1 MNIKSLCRNF
11 IVLLALSVFS
21 VIHLSVGVSAESII
35 EYPQDME
42 ALAGIV
48 GESIEADD
56 ELTFDESVSES
67 DDSIDDFTGDSMS
80 GNPADDSS
88 DPIDDSKD
96 PVDPDSD
103 PIADDS
109 EAEKLPDDSST
120 DSIVGNQPSD
130 MTTAEEAI
138 ENARSMEGLYFLL
151 PFGSEQKMMSVKG
164 NAAADMTNIQLG
176 SAVSSNVRIF
186 EILKTDDGYYNIR
199 NINTGKFLTEYE
211 NNVVQKEL
219 GSGDEQKWILSYDQD
234 GSYKI
239 LTKDKE
245 RYITAGVEPEDINI
259 YTSEAGYGVQKWN
272 LTSTKLCVTGGT
284 VSYTYASEVV
294 ARSDHSVNVPDVKV
308 ELYNKIL
315 KEGIDYTK
323 NVELGSGTGTIV
335 VTGIGEYTGQ
345 RQLTFKI
352 ADHLINE
359 GLYLIKKSG
368 TKSSVFAISGN
379 SKTDSAQ
386 IVMGTYALSNV
397 RNFRFRKA
405 EAGYYYI
412 QNLYSGKYLTA
423 NSTAEN
429 ASLVQKTLNRS
440 NAQKW
445 RLEKKDGLFYIE
457 LKGSNLVLTAV
468 NDMKGTQIRLNKK
481 GKGIQQWELYAS
493 KIYIVGAMAQYA
505 YDKEVS
511 YNTSK
516 AEFNKPS
523 VKVFINGS
531 EIKRDRDYQISYS
544 LDIAKG
550 KGTVILNGI
559 GNYAGKAELGYT
571 LKVKTSVVPSSTN
584 SARYLSG
591 KKFIIHPASDSNSC
605 IRGKGSYIR
614 NGTALYSDSNTYSVM
629 SVFKFVAFA
638 DDFKILGSN
647 VNYSVFAGSGGKEAA
662 SMYKQNDKNYQ
673 RWNLIRYNDGKW
685 SVVNKTSG
693 YAWTLKDGQVMLLPY
708 CSHVSQ
714 KFVLED
720 VTNRDAVGTLPE
732 VRSSVDTFIAD
743 GQYVWNFTLE
753 DTNSVLYL
761 TKERYHHSIKPS
773 SGIMCDMKN
782 RKLGILRAYVLFDR
796 TLPICDKPVDFGDII
811 PKAGERYSL
820 ILKQEDTATISAI
833 LKEVSTGKTVSTT
846 RSYGA
851 GFAWGKI
858 NTYVDGS
865 VSGTS
870 IRAYSLKPSA
880 CDLVIVGDSYTE
892 GGSLTVNY
900 KQRYATLV
908 REALSGETAIV
919 ARGGATSTDGLN
931 WLNQYIL
938 DIYQPKYMILAFG
951 MNDTNYSKW
960 LANMQKMIEILKKNG
975 ITPILATIPPS
986 ASHSSAFNAE
996 HHKMSEWVRKS
1007 GYHYLDFE
1015 YYMTK
1020 NHDRVTPNPS
1030 AYLKDQVHPTIEIHK
1045 TIKNKFIR
1053 EMAGILS

>member
-1 MNIKSLCRNF
+1 MNIKNQFRYF
-11 IVLLALSVFS
+11 LLLTTLFTAIHFS
-21 VIHLSVGVSAESII
+21 TNAYAESVN

-48 GESIEADD
+48 GDSMEEENDLSDDESISDSDISDGDLPAEQPEDASIDLVD
-56 ELTFDESVSES
+56 LEEDQIAEESVLEIS
-67 DDSIDDFTGDSMS
+67 
-80 GNPADDSS
+80 
-88 DPIDDSKD
+88 
-96 PVDPDSD
+96 
-103 PIADDS
+103 
-109 EAEKLPDDSST
+109 PDDSST

-130 MTTAEEAI
+130 ITTAEEAI
-138 ENARSMEGLYFLL
+138 INAGSMEGLYYFL
-151 PFGSEQKMMSVKG
+151 PYGQDQKMMCVKG
-164 NAAADMTNIQLG
+164 NSSNDLTNIQLG

-186 EILKTDDGYYNIR
+186 EIMVTDDGYYNIR
-199 NINTGKFLTEYE
+199 NINTGKYLTEYN
-211 NNVVQKEL
+211 NNVVQREFDA
-219 GSGDEQKWILSYDQD
+219 GDEQKWIITLDKD
-234 GSYKI
+234 GAYNI
-239 LTKDKE
+239 LTKDKK
-245 RYITAGVEPEDINI
+245 RYITADSELEGNNI
-259 YTSEAGYGVQKWN
+259 YTGEAGYGPQKWN
-272 LTSTKLCVTGGT
+272 ITGAKKLLIGGT
-284 VSYTYASEVV
+284 VSYTYAAEV
-294 ARSDHSVNVPDVKV
+294 AAGSDHSVNVPEVKI
-308 ELYNKIL
+308 ELYNKVL
-315 KEGIDYTK
+315 KKDVDYTM
-323 NVELGSGTGTIV
+323 NVEIGQGCGTIL

-345 RQLTFKI
+345 KQLTFKI
-352 ADHLINE
+352 SDYLINE
-359 GLYLIKKSG
+359 GLYFIKKSG
-368 TKSSVFAISGN
+368 TKSSVFAVSGN
-379 SKTDSAQ
+379 SKSENAK
-386 IVMGTYALSNV
+386 IVMGSYALSNV
-397 RNFRFRKA
+397 RNFRFQKA
-405 EAGYYYI
+405 GAGYYYI
-412 QNLYSGKYLTA
+412 QNLNSGKYLTA
-423 NSTAEN
+423 DSIAEN
-429 ASLVQKTLNRS
+429 AALVQKTLNKS

-457 LKGSNLVLTAV
+457 LKSSDLYLTAI
-468 NDMKGTQIRLNKK
+468 NDTKGTQIRLNKK
-481 GKGIQQWELYAS
+481 GKGIQQWDLYAS
-493 KIYIVGAMAQYA
+493 KIYIVGAMAGYA
-505 YDKEVS
+505 YDKEVA

-523 VKVFINGS
+523 VKVFIGGS
-531 EIKRDRDYQISYS
+531 EIVKDRDYKISYS
-544 LDIAKG
+544 LDVARG
-550 KGTVILNGI
+550 NGTITLNGI
-559 GNYAGKAELGYT
+559 GNYAGKAELVYT
-571 LKVKTSVVPSSTN
+571 LKVKTSVVPSSAN
-584 SARYLSG
+584 SARYLAG
-591 KKFIIHPASDSNSC
+591 RKFIIHPASDSSRC
-605 IRGKGSYIR
+605 IRGEGTYIR
-614 NGTALYSDSNTYSVM
+614 NGTVLYSAANTNSVM

-647 VNYSVFAGSGGKEAA
+647 INYSVFAGSGGKEAA
-662 SMYKQNDKNYQ
+662 TMYKQNDKNYQ
-673 RWNLIRYNDGKW
+673 RWNLIRYSDGKW
-685 SVVNKTSG
+685 SVVNKISG
-693 YAWTLKDGQVMLLPY
+693 YAWTVKDGQVVLLPY

-720 VTNRDAVGTLPE
+720 VTDLEAEGKLPE

-743 GQYVWNFTLE
+743 GQYVWNFTLDNT
-753 DTNSVLYL
+753 DTVLYF
-761 TKERYHHSIKPS
+761 TKEKYHHSITPS

-858 NTYVDGS
+858 NTYIDGS
-865 VSGTS
+865 VSGTT

-908 REALSGETAIV
+908 KEALSGETAIV

-938 DIYQPKYMILAFG
+938 DVYQPKYMILAFG
-951 MNDTNYSKW
+951 MNDMNYSKW
-960 LANMQKMIEILKKNG
+960 LVNMQKMIEVLKKNG

-986 ASHSSAFNAE
+986 ASHTSALNAE

-1020 NHDRVTPNPS
+1020 NHDRVTPNPT